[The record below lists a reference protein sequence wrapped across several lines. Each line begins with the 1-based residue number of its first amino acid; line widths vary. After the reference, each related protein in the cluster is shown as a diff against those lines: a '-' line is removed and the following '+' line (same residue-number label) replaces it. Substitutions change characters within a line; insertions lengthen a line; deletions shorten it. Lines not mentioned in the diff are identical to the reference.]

1 MSASTRKSSSPLEV
15 ETLSLLRL
23 PRPTQEGIVVIL
35 ALGLFVGFAV
45 TLHGFLTVENVAALI
60 KSVSVLGILGL
71 GMGLVVLARGI
82 DLAMVSTMVVAVS
95 WAMILPTQG
104 WPFGVALLA
113 AGVVCALVGLTV
125 GILTAYAEI
134 PAIFTTLAMS
144 AIVYGVGRTFFFQV
158 DGQNVPAGHDWFGFI
173 GQGFVLGVP
182 MPVIAFGA
190 LALLLHVILKK
201 TRFGRFVYA
210 VGDNPLAAR
219 LTGLPHRPMIVAS
232 FVGSS
237 VIAYLAGLVMAASV
251 SQISTRLYTSTMIY
265 DVLLVVVL
273 GGVGL
278 SGGRGGVRN
287 ILVGTMLVGILLN
300 GMTIMN
306 LSYTSQNIIKGVILL
321 LAILIDTIIN
331 PRNEQTSQQGDI

>member
-1 MSASTRKSSSPLEV
+1 MATSDAKMEPATSSDR
-15 ETLSLLRL
+15 LRAL
-23 PRPTQEGIVVIL
+23 NVPRPSQEGIVLIL
-35 ALGLFVGFAV
+35 AVGLFVGFAT
-45 TLHGFLTVENVAALI
+45 TLPGFLTVENISSLV

-95 WAMILPTQG
+95 WAMILPAQG
-104 WPFGVALLA
+104 WSFEVSLIG
-113 AGVVCALVGLTV
+113 AGLFCVLVGLVV

-144 AIVYGVGRTFFFQV
+144 SIVYGVGRTFFFQV
-158 DGQNVPAGHDWFGFI
+158 DGQNVPAGHGWFDFI
-173 GQGFVLGVP
+173 GHGFLFGVP
-182 MPVIAFGA
+182 MPIVAFVVLA
-190 LALLLHVILKK
+190 LALHVVLKR
-201 TRFGRFVYA
+201 TRFGRFIYA

-219 LTGLPHRPMIVAS
+219 LTGLPHRPMIVAA

-273 GGVGL
+273 GGIGL

-287 ILVGTMLVGILLN
+287 VLVGTMLVGILLN

-306 LSYTSQNIIKGVILL
+306 LSYTAQNIIKGVILL
-321 LAILIDTIIN
+321 TAILIDTLLN

>member
-1 MSASTRKSSSPLEV
+1 MAQSGQKVWS
-15 ETLSLLRL
+15 
-23 PRPTQEGIVVIL
+23 RPGVAGRPALGAPSQEGIVLIL
-35 ALGLFVGFAV
+35 SALLFVGFSV
-45 TLHGFLTVENVAALI
+45 GLPGFLTSANIAALL

-71 GMGLVVLARGI
+71 GMGLVVLGRGI
-82 DLAMVSTMVVAVS
+82 DLSMVSTMVVSVS
-95 WAMILPTQG
+95 WAMVLPTEG
-104 WPFGVALLA
+104 WAFPAALLA
-113 AGVVCALVGLTV
+113 AGLFAVAVGCVTGV
-125 GILTAYAEI
+125 LTAYAEI
-134 PAIFTTLAMS
+134 PSIFTTLAMS
-144 AIVYGVGRTFFFQV
+144 AVVYGVGRTFFFQV
-158 DGQNVPAGHDWFGFI
+158 DGQNVPAGEAWFEFI
-173 GQGFVLGVP
+173 GHGRLLGVP
-182 MPVIAFGA
+182 MPIVAFGL
-190 LALLLHVILKK
+190 LALLLGLLLNR

-219 LTGLPHRPMIVAS
+219 LTGLPYRKVVVAT

-273 GGVGL
+273 GGIGL

-300 GMTIMN
+300 GMTIMD
-306 LSYTSQNIIKGVILL
+306 LSYTAQNIVKGVILL
-321 LAILIDTIIN
+321 VAILIDTIVN